1 MILRVAIN
9 KYAGA
14 TDRNGDCPGFPRIV
28 LIPTCCP
35 GIIINSH
42 PSCLIFTFK
51 DISTCL
57 INYMIIPCV
66 TLLIKIKPHDE
77 NRRNP
82 LDLTVTLLTKVGKCF
97 IYMLPFSTLL
107 LMADI
112 IHHRTL
118 FHWSYIQF
126 QNPVW
131 HIILNNCLWS
141 KMTLSLEIILSS
153 LCGIW
158 CSNAVSSVKWCFVQ
172 AI

>member
-1 MILRVAIN
+1 
-9 KYAGA
+9 
-14 TDRNGDCPGFPRIV
+14 
-28 LIPTCCP
+28 
-35 GIIINSH
+35 
-42 PSCLIFTFK
+42 
-51 DISTCL
+51 
-57 INYMIIPCV
+57 MIIPCV
-66 TLLIKIKPHDE
+66 KLLIKIKPHDE

-107 LMADI
+107 LVADI

-153 LCGIW
+153 LCVYDALMQYLQLNDALSRLFKSKYLLRSYHISGFRKLILLLI
-158 CSNAVSSVKWCFVQ
+158 FRY
-172 AI
+172 